1 MQLAKISVILCGVL
15 SLLMTVKVE
24 AQLPDHIYR
33 SNIRSVKLYKNGD
46 QTAYPVLQL
55 GTAEQLELHF
65 DDLEADIK
73 NYYYTFQLCQAD
85 WTPANVQPFDYLRGF
100 ISNRIFTYRPSS
112 LVQTRYT
119 HYQTFLPE
127 RNSGPTKGGNYLLK
141 VYLNDDT
148 TRLAFTRR
156 VLVVNKRVNVSG
168 LVQQPF
174 NGNLFQTH
182 QRVQVGV
189 TPLNMP
195 MNAFSPRDIR
205 VVILQNDRWNTAKTI
220 DRPTLFQGNYYEY
233 NEEEISNFPAGQEW
247 RWVDLRSFRLRSERV
262 KQIID
267 SDTSTRTDVF
277 INPDSDR
284 GKQLYLY
291 YRDINGHWLQEN
303 RDNPNP
309 FLQGEYAWVH
319 FTFIPPGRQPYQGR
333 EIFVY
338 GELTGYEL
346 KEENRMVFD
355 IEQGVYTKA
364 LFLKQGFYNYAYL
377 TLNSMR
383 KEEEPSLENT
393 EGNYWGT
400 ENQYTVL
407 VYFRPFGA
415 RADELIGQTTLR
427 SAFQR

>member
-1 MQLAKISVILCGVL
+1 MQIRTR
-15 SLLMTVKVE
+15 SLLVSLLSCLLITGQVA

-33 SNIRSVKLYKNGD
+33 NNIRSVKLFKNGD
-46 QTAYPVLQL
+46 QTAYPILQL
-55 GTAEQLELHF
+55 GTSEQLELHF
-65 DDLEADIK
+65 DDMEGDVK

-112 LVQTRYT
+112 MVQTRYT
-119 HYQTFLPE
+119 HYQSFLPE

-148 TRLAFTRR
+148 TKLAFTRR

-174 NGNLFQTH
+174 NGNLIQTH

-195 MNAFSPRDIR
+195 MNAFSPNDIR
-205 VVILQNDRWNTAKTI
+205 VVLLQNDRWNTAKTI
-220 DRPTLFQGNYYEY
+220 NRPTLFQGNYYEY
-233 NEEEISNFPAGQEW
+233 NDEEFSNFPAGQEW

-262 KQIID
+262 LRIVD
-267 SDTSTRTDVF
+267 SDTSSRTDLF
-277 INPDSDR
+277 INPDKER

-291 YRDINGHWLQEN
+291 YRDINGHWMQEN

-319 FTFIPPGRQPYQGR
+319 FTFIPPSNLPYQGK
-333 EIFVY
+333 EVYIY

-346 KEENRMVFD
+346 KEENRMIYDVAN
-355 IEQGVYTKA
+355 GCYTKA

-377 TLNSMR
+377 TLGDR
-383 KEEEPSLENT
+383 EQEETPSLENT

-407 VYFRPFGA
+407 VYFRPFGG

-427 SAFQR
+427 SPFQR